1 MTNFLSNLI
10 IEDEDFEWSYS
21 RLKKYEDC
29 KYSWFLKYLC
39 EVDTEDRFFSSF
51 GTFVHSIYNDVI
63 NRQYSPNLASV
74 KYLSDFNIS
83 VFGRPS
89 SNKTFN
95 SYFRTGLK
103 AMRKMPSFIDEI
115 SEYEIIGSEVEF
127 SIKHK
132 NKNII
137 GFIDLVLKDKSDGK
151 YIIVDHKSKKLKKGK
166 RGSKS
171 SKELDASLRQ
181 LYLYSEYIKQEY
193 GEYPK
198 ELWFNSFR
206 LDENNLIK
214 QAFYK
219 EKFDETM
226 EWMEKTIQEISKN
239 EEWTP
244 TCDYFYCKYL
254 CDCSSECEYYEMMR
268 G

>member
-1 MTNFLSNLI
+1 MI
-10 IEDEDFEWSYS
+10 ISELFDNSPI
-21 RLKKYEDC
+21 
-29 KYSWFLKYLC
+29 
-39 EVDTEDRFFSSF
+39 
-51 GTFVHSIYNDVI
+51 FVPCDD
-63 NRQYSPNLASV
+63 
-74 KYLSDFNIS
+74 KYLSKVDS
-83 VFGRPS
+83 
-89 SNKTFN
+89 
-95 SYFRTGLK
+95 LK
-103 AMRKMPSFIDEI
+103 STTIIFDLEDSIKDDKKQNALESLLRFLDTYKGSKKIWVRINNDRMDIEI
-115 SEYEIIGSEVEF
+115 SEL
-127 SIKHK
+127 KD
-132 NKNII
+132 KNIV
-137 GFIDLVLKDKSDGK
+137 GFIDLILRDKSDGK
-151 YIIVDHKSKKLKKGK
+151 YIIADHKSKKLKKGK

-171 SKELDASLRQ
+171 SDELDASLRQ

-214 QAFYK
+214 CLFYK

-226 EWMEKTIQEISKN
+226 EWVEKTIQEISNN